1 MRCRPTQSEFINGRG
16 LTLVE
21 VLIAT
26 AIVSVAMLGIVG
38 MFPVAHQQLRMGSDV
53 TKATALAQ
61 QMVEVLR
68 DESFA
73 AVPRYDA
80 ADTREPAAFPPDD
93 PAGTPPFRGGSLL
106 RRWQQAITA
115 APELGG
121 LYQGWGQIEAA
132 SLDRGL
138 LSVTVTVGWSATP
151 TDRTVQL
158 TTYLGQR

>member
-1 MRCRPTQSEFINGRG
+1 MRSRPTQSEFINGRG

-38 MFPVAHQQLRMGSDV
+38 MFPVAHQQLRLGSDV
-53 TKATALAQ
+53 TKATVLAQ

-80 ADTREPAAFPPDD
+80 ADTRAPAAFPPDD

-121 LYQGWGQIEAA
+121 LYRGWGQIEAA

>member
-1 MRCRPTQSEFINGRG
+1 MRYRATQSKFINDRG

-26 AIVSVAMLGIVG
+26 AIVSVAMIGIVG

-53 TKATALAQ
+53 TKATVLAQ
-61 QMVEVLR
+61 QMIEMLR
-68 DESFA
+68 DEPFA

-80 ADTREPAAFPPDD
+80 ADTREPAAFPLDD
-93 PAGTPPFRGGSLL
+93 PTGTLPFRGGSLF

-121 LYQGWGQIEAA
+121 LYQGWGQIEMT

-151 TDRTVQL
+151 TDRTIQL
-158 TTYLGQR
+158 TTYLGQQ